1 MTLTKAVV
9 VVWTI
14 PLDTELPVPATVPT
28 SCITALQDKLAAM
41 AAVGQTDGKKYWF
54 APQVTEHRFTDQAA
68 AEEFVY
74 YLTQVFACSTDI
86 DSTHIN
92 ALSI

>member
-1 MTLTKAVV
+1 MTLTKSVV

-14 PLDTELPVPATVPT
+14 PVATVIQA
-28 SCITALQDKLAAM
+28 CLTALQNKLATM
-41 AAVGQTDGKKYWF
+41 AAAGQTDGKNYWF
-54 APQVTEHRFTDQAA
+54 APQITEYRFTDQAA

-86 DSTHIN
+86 DSTNIN
-92 ALSI
+92 TLSY